1 MRDLK
6 GMNRIRAPVTTFV
19 ALNVSRCCCQTT
31 EPPEAKELVYAE
43 FDWNAKP
50 QAAPK
55 PDVIRGADDMTVYAD
70 IDFQKSL
77 RA

>member
-1 MRDLK
+1 MCDLK
-6 GMNRIRAPVTTFV
+6 CTNRCRVLVTTFV
-19 ALNVSRCCCQTT
+19 ALHESRSCFQAAD
-31 EPPEAKELVYAE
+31 PSEAKELVYAE